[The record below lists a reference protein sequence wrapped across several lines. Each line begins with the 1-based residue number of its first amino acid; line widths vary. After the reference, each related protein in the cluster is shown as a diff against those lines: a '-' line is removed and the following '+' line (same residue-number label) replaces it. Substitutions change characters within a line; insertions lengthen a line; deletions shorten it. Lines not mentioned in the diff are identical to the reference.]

1 MKNNR
6 HFPYCAPQTLTAML
20 ERPLCLD
27 LVTGGTGDPETG
39 GLAPARRGAAI
50 YGLDVEVGK

>member
-1 MKNNR
+1 MMKDNR
-6 HFPYCAPQTLTAML
+6 QTYCPPQTHAAML

-27 LVTGGTGDPETG
+27 LTGGGTGDASTQ